1 MTLINLE
8 IQLSRLQ
15 LNKKLLNFDFTNR
28 DVTFNRLVKFAQ
40 MTNLDPKECLVQAFN
55 QNALVDDNLD
65 FLKKFVDYFKKVEN
79 FQSQIYQDIF
89 ASFVIG
95 DKYEKTFLEFGAT
108 DGLDISNSYTLE
120 NSFNW
125 TGVLAEP
132 SPQWHKSL
140 KKNRKNT
147 KIITK
152 CIWRESGKKLDF
164 FMSDFGSLSTIK
176 DFIESDKISI
186 PVNTEIRNK
195 SGKMI
200 SVETISLNDV
210 IKEYFNGICPS
221 YISIDTEGSE
231 YEILKA
237 FDLDNFRP
245 KVFTIEHNHTEN
257 NAKLDEL
264 LISKG
269 YLRVFRKL
277 TTFDAWY
284 ISSENLGAD
293 QLNNFKTLLQQS

>member
-1 MTLINLE
+1 MD
-8 IQLSRLQ
+8 
-15 LNKKLLNFDFTNR
+15 KFNFSFKNR
-28 DVTFNRLVKFAQ
+28 DVTFHKLCLFAKK
-40 MTNLDPKECLVQAFN
+40 TNLDPYECLIQAFD
-55 QNALVDDNLD
+55 QNALIDDNID
-65 FLKKFVDYFKKVEN
+65 ILKKFINYLKSIEYSQYKIY
-79 FQSQIYQDIF
+79 SQIYQDIF
-89 ASFVIG
+89 ASFIIG
-95 DKYEKTFLEFGAT
+95 DKFEKTFLEFGAT
-108 DGLDISNSYTLE
+108 DGLDISNSYLLE

-125 TGVLAEP
+125 KGVLAEP
-132 SPQWHKSL
+132 SPQWHESL

-152 CIWRESGKKLDF
+152 CIWKESGKKLDF
-164 FMSDFGSLSTIK
+164 FMSNFGSLSTIK

-186 PVNTEIRNK
+186 PVNSEIRNK
-195 SGKMI
+195 SGKII

-257 NAKLDEL
+257 NVKLDKL
-264 LISKG
+264 LKAKG

-293 QLNNFKTLLQQS
+293 